1 MIQHA
6 RHWHPVAAYL
16 FVLHLDG
23 PSLAWEYLRRNP
35 DYRLDWQHRHC
46 EDTQAQRW
54 CLRRYEDPGCDARRI
69 QPEWLPEFDN
79 SIPFRVDDDP
89 PEAAPVFCLWHIPG
103 YKALTDDGQ
112 QLRLTSSVGCR
123 TARLTLARGL
133 EDGMPYAYAVRA
145 GQQAFARWHAIELQ
159 LAALNTAPEASHPR
173 PSRTALAHMHALQA
187 LDGVLAGASQRE
199 VAAAVFGR
207 QAVAER
213 WYADGDLRAHV
224 RRTIRAGKALM
235 RGGYRRLLQLDL
247 YD

>member
-1 MIQHA
+1 MNQHA

-35 DYRLDWQHRHC
+35 DYRFDWQHHRG
-46 EDTQAQRW
+46 EEAEAQCW
-54 CLRRYEDPGCDARRI
+54 CLRRYEDPGCDARRV
-69 QPEWLPEFDN
+69 QPAWLAEFDA
-79 SIPFRVDDDP
+79 SIPLRVDDDP
-89 PEAAPVFCLWHIPG
+89 PEVAPAFCLWDIPG
-103 YKALTDDGQ
+103 HKSLSDDGR
-112 QLRLTSSVGCR
+112 QLRLTSTVGDQV
-123 TARLTLARGL
+123 AHMTLARDL

-145 GQQAFARWHAIELQ
+145 GEQAGARWRAIEAQ
-159 LAALNTAPEASHPR
+159 LAMLNTAPEASHPR

-213 WYADGDLRAHV
+213 WYADGDLRAQV

-235 RGGYRRLLQLDL
+235 SGGYRRLLQFDL
-247 YD
+247 FD

>member
-1 MIQHA
+1 MNQHA

-35 DYRLDWQHRHC
+35 DYRDDWRLYRGSTSPQC
-46 EDTQAQRW
+46 W
-54 CLRRYEDPGCDARRI
+54 YLRQFEDPVHDARCV
-69 QPEWLPEFDN
+69 QPVWLAEVDA
-79 SIPFRVDDDP
+79 SIPLRVDDDP
-89 PEAAPVFCLWHIPG
+89 PESAPIFRLWDIPG
-103 YKALTDDGQ
+103 HKTLSDDGQ
-112 QLRLTSSVGCR
+112 QLRLTSTVGR
-123 TARLTLARGL
+123 RIARMTLARDL

-145 GQQAFARWHAIELQ
+145 GLLAGARWRAIEAQ
-159 LAALNTAPEASHPR
+159 LAVLDTVPTASHPR

-247 YD
+247 FD